1 MYNRK
6 RRGWIKHIDFILI
19 DFLCL
24 EVSFAFGYF
33 LRNRAMLDLENM
45 VYVNILVALFF
56 IEIAV
61 SAVFSTFHNVLKRD
75 NLVEFQYTVLQILL
89 VFTGMS
95 LYLFVVHDGGS
106 VSRLSILYMSL
117 IYIILGYGMRV
128 LWKMHLQKTNKGTR
142 GKSLVI
148 VTVRS
153 HLYEVIEGLV
163 EKNYERFHFAGIALL
178 DGDNVG
184 GKIHGIDIVADRNT
198 IITYLKSHWVDEVFF
213 DLPYQVDIPSDIVDQ
228 VVEMGITVHT
238 KLSRLSKKEKS
249 IKDVERIG
257 EYVVLTT
264 SLSEA
269 SPVAAFVKRCIDI
282 VGGLVGCLITVVL
295 MLIFGPLIYISS
307 PGPIFFKQKRIGYNG
322 RVFEMYKFRSMYMD
336 AEERKKQLLS
346 QNKYD
351 DGLMFKLEYDP
362 RIIGCYRDESGRV
375 HKGIGNIIRDWSIDE
390 FPQFFNVLKGDMS
403 LVGTRPPTLDE
414 WQKYKPEYRVRMAT
428 KPGITGLWQVS
439 GRSSI
444 KDFCQ
449 VVALDKRYIET
460 WSIGLDVKILLKTVY
475 VVLARKGAM

>member
-6 RRGWIKHIDFILI
+6 SRGWTKHLDFMLMDIM
-19 DFLCL
+19 CL
-24 EVSFAFGYF
+24 ELSFVIGFFIRHRGV
-33 LRNRAMLDLENM
+33 LELENTVYINVM
-45 VYVNILVALFF
+45 VAFLF
-56 IEIAV
+56 IEIIV
-61 SAVFSTFHNVLKRD
+61 SAVFGTFHNVLKRD
-75 NLVEFQYTVLQILL
+75 SVTELQYTVLQVLL
-89 VFTGMS
+89 VFMGIT
-95 LYLFVVHDGGS
+95 LYLFAVHDGNT
-106 VSRLSILYMSL
+106 VSRLSFFYTFT
-117 IYIILGYGMRV
+117 IYSIASYWGRV
-128 LWKMHLQKTNKGTR
+128 LWKLHLQKDLKGTK
-142 GKSLVI
+142 GKSLMI
-148 VTVRS
+148 VTVRA
-153 HLYEVIEGLV
+153 HLQEVIDGLV
-163 EKNYERFHFAGIALL
+163 KKNYDRYKFSGIVLI
-178 DGDNVG
+178 DGNHIGEKVQ
-184 GKIHGIDIVADRNT
+184 GIDVVADRYT
-198 IITYLKSHWVDEVFF
+198 MISYLKYNWVDEVLF
-213 DLPYQVDIPSDIVDQ
+213 DIPYQADVPENIVDQ

-362 RIIGCYRDESGRV
+362 RIIGCYRDESGLV